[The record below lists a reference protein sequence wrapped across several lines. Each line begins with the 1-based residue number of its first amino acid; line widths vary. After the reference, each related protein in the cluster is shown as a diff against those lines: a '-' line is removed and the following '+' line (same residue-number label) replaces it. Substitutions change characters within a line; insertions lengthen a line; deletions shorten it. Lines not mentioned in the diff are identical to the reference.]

1 MKLIKF
7 NLQNEPYYSKQ
18 FIAGFKHGAL
28 RQYEADKQEER
39 AKGHYVGSKATGDW
53 MENTSWKCS
62 ECGDVH
68 PSFIKP
74 KANFCRQCGADM
86 RGEK

>member
-28 RQYEADKQEER
+28 RQYEADKQDTI
-39 AKGHYVGSKATGDW
+39 SKSALKKHFTRLAEDICEDDSNPCW
-53 MENTSWKCS
+53 F
-62 ECGDVH
+62 
-68 PSFIKP
+68 SFMLVDILKEIDEV
-74 KANFCRQCGADM
+74 KNEVSD
-86 RGEK
+86 